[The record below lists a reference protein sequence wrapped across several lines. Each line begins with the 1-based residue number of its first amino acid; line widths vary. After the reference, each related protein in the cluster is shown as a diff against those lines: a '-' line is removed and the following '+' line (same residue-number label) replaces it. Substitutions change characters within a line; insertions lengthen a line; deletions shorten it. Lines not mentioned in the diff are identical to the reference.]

1 MPIAEY
7 VKNLPGRESS
17 ATHELV
23 FLASQLPPLGSKSYY
38 VEAKLSGE
46 SNSESFPLPTKS
58 ISEKDDEKL
67 EDTEEVVPKQHF
79 KKTFKVRRALEDKST
94 ITDEKSI
101 SNEVL
106 SKSFLT
112 FGDP

>member
-46 SNSESFPLPTKS
+46 SNSESFPLPTEL
-58 ISEKDDEKL
+58 ISGKDDGKL
-67 EDTEEVVPKQHF
+67 EDTEEVVIPKHNF

-94 ITDEKSI
+94 ITDRKSI
-101 SNEVL
+101 ANEVM
-106 SKSFLT
+106 SKSF
-112 FGDP
+112 